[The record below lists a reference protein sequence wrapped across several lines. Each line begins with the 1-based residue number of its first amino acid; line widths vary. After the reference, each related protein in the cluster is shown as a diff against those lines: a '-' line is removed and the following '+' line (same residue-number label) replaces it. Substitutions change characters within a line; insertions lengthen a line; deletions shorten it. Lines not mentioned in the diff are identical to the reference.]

1 MSHERRNSPGG
12 ATMARTLSAP
22 APLRLRPL
30 EIGDLLD
37 ETFRM
42 YRRHFFL
49 FAGISVI
56 LSIPLAASAGFSFF
70 ALFNN
75 LAQQAASNQTPDM
88 GPTLASLAVV
98 VVLAV
103 ALYPL
108 LYGSITYAACESA
121 LGRPVTFWGALRAA
135 LRRYLHIVGYFLLI
149 VPMVVLFCLFP
160 LWIWIGVRWIVWMP
174 AMFVENIGLG
184 AALGR
189 SWRLIEGRWWRT
201 FLILFLMYI
210 LIQVVATALQAFLY
224 LGQIL
229 LQAVV
234 SSYVGLAIS
243 EATGILVSSLV
254 SPILQIATVLIY
266 FDVRVR
272 REGLDLFQLAQRVG
286 TPPPVA

>member
-1 MSHERRNSPGG
+1 
-12 ATMARTLSAP
+12 MARTLSAP

-56 LSIPLAASAGFSFF
+56 LSLPLAASAGFSFF

-75 LAQQAASNQTPDM
+75 LAQQTASTQAPDL

-98 VVLAV
+98 LVLTI

-121 LGRPVTFWGALRAA
+121 LGRPVTFWGAMRAA
-135 LRRYLHIVGYFLLI
+135 FRRYFHILGFFLLL

-174 AMFVENIGLG
+174 VMFVENVGLG

-201 FLILFLMYI
+201 FLVLFLMYI
-210 LIQVVATALQAFLY
+210 LIQVVATALQAFLF

-229 LQAVV
+229 LSAVV
-234 SSYVGLAIS
+234 SSYVSLAIS

-254 SPILQIATVLIY
+254 NPILQIAVVLIY
-266 FDVRVR
+266 FDLRVR
-272 REGLDLFQLAQRVG
+272 REGLDLFQLAQRLG
-286 TPPPVA
+286 APPPAA

>member
-1 MSHERRNSPGG
+1 
-12 ATMARTLSAP
+12 MARTLSAP

-75 LAQQAASNQTPDM
+75 LAQQTASTQAPDL

-98 VVLAV
+98 LVLTIG
-103 ALYPL
+103 LYPL

-121 LGRPVTFWGALRAA
+121 LGRPVTFWGAMRAA
-135 LRRYLHIVGYFLLI
+135 FRRYFHILGFFLLL

-174 AMFVENIGLG
+174 VMFVENVGLG

-201 FLILFLMYI
+201 FLVLFLMYI
-210 LIQVVATALQAFLY
+210 LIQVVATALQAFLF

-229 LQAVV
+229 LSAVV
-234 SSYVGLAIS
+234 SSYVSLAIS

-254 SPILQIATVLIY
+254 NPILQIAVVLIY
-266 FDVRVR
+266 FDLRVR
-272 REGLDLFQLAQRVG
+272 REGLDLFQLAQRLG
-286 TPPPVA
+286 APPPAA

>member
-1 MSHERRNSPGG
+1 
-12 ATMARTLSAP
+12 MARTLSVP

-70 ALFNN
+70 TVFSVF
-75 LAQQAASNQTPDM
+75 AQQAASNQAPDL
-88 GPTLASLAVV
+88 GPTLASLS
-98 VVLAV
+98 VVLV
-103 ALYPL
+103 LTIVLYPL
-108 LYGSITYAACESA
+108 LYGAITYAACESA

-135 LRRYLHIVGYFLLI
+135 FRRYLHIIGYFLLI
-149 VPMVVLFCLFP
+149 LGMSVLFCVFP

-174 AMFVENIGLG
+174 VMFVENLGLG

-189 SWRLIEGRWWRT
+189 SWRLVEGRWWRT

-210 LIQVVATALQAFLY
+210 LVEVVGTALQAFLY
-224 LGQIL
+224 LAQLL
-229 LQAVV
+229 LQAVLT
-234 SSYVGLAIS
+234 SYLSLAIY
-243 EATGILVSSLV
+243 EAAGILVSALV
-254 SPILQIATVLIY
+254 APILQIAIVLIY
-266 FDVRVR
+266 FDLRVR

-286 TPPPVA
+286 TPPAA

>member
-1 MSHERRNSPGG
+1 
-12 ATMARTLSAP
+12 MARTLSAP

-75 LAQQAASNQTPDM
+75 LAQQTASTQAPDL

-98 VVLAV
+98 LVLTI

-121 LGRPVTFWGALRAA
+121 LGRPVTFWGAMRAA
-135 LRRYLHIVGYFLLI
+135 FRRYFHILGFFLLL

-174 AMFVENIGLG
+174 VMFVENVGLG

-201 FLILFLMYI
+201 FLVLFLMYI
-210 LIQVVATALQAFLY
+210 LIQVVATALQAFLF

-229 LQAVV
+229 LSAVV
-234 SSYVGLAIS
+234 SSYVSLAIS

-254 SPILQIATVLIY
+254 NPILQIAVVLIY
-266 FDVRVR
+266 FDLRVR
-272 REGLDLFQLAQRVG
+272 REGLDLFQLAQRLG
-286 TPPPVA
+286 APPPAA

>member
-1 MSHERRNSPGG
+1 
-12 ATMARTLSAP
+12 MARTLSAP

-56 LSIPLAASAGFSFF
+56 LSTPLAASAGVSFF

-75 LAQQAASNQTPDM
+75 LAQQTASTQAPDL

-98 VVLAV
+98 LVLTI

-121 LGRPVTFWGALRAA
+121 LGRPVTFWGAMRAA
-135 LRRYLHIVGYFLLI
+135 FRRYFHILGFFLLL

-174 AMFVENIGLG
+174 VMFVENVGLG

-201 FLILFLMYI
+201 FLVLFLMYI
-210 LIQVVATALQAFLY
+210 LIQVVATALQAFLF

-229 LQAVV
+229 LSAVV
-234 SSYVGLAIS
+234 SSYVSLAIS

-254 SPILQIATVLIY
+254 NPILQIAVVLIY
-266 FDVRVR
+266 FDLRVR
-272 REGLDLFQLAQRVG
+272 REGLDLFQLAQRLG
-286 TPPPVA
+286 APPPAA

>member
-1 MSHERRNSPGG
+1 
-12 ATMARTLSAP
+12 MARTLSSP
-22 APLRLRPL
+22 QAPLRLRPL

-56 LSIPLAASAGFSFF
+56 LSIPLAVSAGFSFF
-70 ALFNN
+70 SVFNN
-75 LAQQAASNQTPDM
+75 LAQQVASNQPPDL
-88 GPTLASLAVV
+88 GPIFASLGVIFVITA
-98 VVLAV
+98 

-121 LGRPVTFWGALRAA
+121 LGRPVTFWSALRAA
-135 LRRYLHIVGYFLLI
+135 LRRYLHIVGYFLL
-149 VPMVVLFCLFP
+149 VAGMALLFCVFP
-160 LWIWIGVRWIVWMP
+160 LWIWIGVRWIAWMP
-174 AMFVENIGLG
+174 AMFVENIGLS

-189 SWRLIEGRWWRT
+189 SWRLVEGRWWRT

-210 LIQVVATALQAFLY
+210 LVEVVASALQAFLY

-234 SSYVGLAIS
+234 SSYLSLAIS
-243 EATGILVSSLV
+243 EAAGILVSSLV
-254 SPILQIATVLIY
+254 SPILLIAIVLIY
-266 FDVRVR
+266 FDLRVR

-286 TPPPVA
+286 TPPPAA

>member
-1 MSHERRNSPGG
+1 
-12 ATMARTLSAP
+12 MARTLSAP

-75 LAQQAASNQTPDM
+75 LAQQTASTQSPDL

-98 VVLAV
+98 LVLTI

-121 LGRPVTFWGALRAA
+121 LGRPVTFWGAMRAA
-135 LRRYLHIVGYFLLI
+135 FRRYFHILGFFLLL

-174 AMFVENIGLG
+174 VMFVENVGLG

-201 FLILFLMYI
+201 FLVLFLMYI
-210 LIQVVATALQAFLY
+210 LIQVVATALQAFLF

-229 LQAVV
+229 LSAVV
-234 SSYVGLAIS
+234 SSYVSLAIS

-254 SPILQIATVLIY
+254 NPILQIAVVLIY
-266 FDVRVR
+266 FDLRVR
-272 REGLDLFQLAQRVG
+272 REGLDLFQLAQRLG
-286 TPPPVA
+286 APPPAA

>member
-1 MSHERRNSPGG
+1 
-12 ATMARTLSAP
+12 MARTLSAP

-56 LSIPLAASAGFSFF
+56 LTIPLAVGAGFSFF
-70 ALFNN
+70 NLFND
-75 LAQQAASNQTPDM
+75 LALQTSSSQPPDL
-88 GPTLASLAVV
+88 GPTLASLAIIL
-98 VVLAV
+98 VLAI

-121 LGRPVTFWGALRAA
+121 LGRPVTFWSAMRAA
-135 LRRYLHIVGYFLLI
+135 LRRYLHIIGYFLLLAGMAI
-149 VPMVVLFCLFP
+149 LFCLFP
-160 LWIWIGVRWIVWMP
+160 LWIWIGVRWIAWMP
-174 AMFVENIGLG
+174 AMFIENIGLG
-184 AALGR
+184 TALGR
-189 SWRLIEGRWWRT
+189 SWRLVEGRWWRT

-210 LIQVVATALQAFLY
+210 LVEVVSGALQAFLS
-224 LGQIL
+224 LGQFL
-229 LQAVV
+229 LQAFV
-234 SSYVGLAIS
+234 SSYLSLAIS

-254 SPILQIATVLIY
+254 APILQIATVLIY
-266 FDVRVR
+266 FDLRVR

-286 TPPPVA
+286 TPPPAA